1 MKPAR
6 ESTGRSDRNGTLVTY
21 AYVHIWVRM
30 LVRDRPHE
38 LDIRR
43 VLGRMAHLRLCDA
56 EIGLIV
62 GTARDG
68 GRSTVRTAAFT
79 AWQLRR
85 LTILAELADLLCA
98 LLGDDAHLWLRR
110 PNAGLSLRRPIDL
123 LVCHPD
129 GLPMLRGLLGEE
141 AAS

>member
-1 MKPAR
+1 MVATATP
-6 ESTGRSDRNGTLVTY
+6 SDGDEQLCEGVECAGHQAVVGPGAALV
-21 AYVHIWVRM
+21 AAEDPGVDEDD
-30 LVRDRPHE
+30 LV
-38 LDIRR
+38 
-43 VLGRMAHLRLCDA
+43 A
-56 EIGLIV
+56 E
-62 GTARDG
+62 T
-68 GRSTVRTAAFT
+68 
-79 AWQLRR
+79 
-85 LTILAELADLLCA
+85 A